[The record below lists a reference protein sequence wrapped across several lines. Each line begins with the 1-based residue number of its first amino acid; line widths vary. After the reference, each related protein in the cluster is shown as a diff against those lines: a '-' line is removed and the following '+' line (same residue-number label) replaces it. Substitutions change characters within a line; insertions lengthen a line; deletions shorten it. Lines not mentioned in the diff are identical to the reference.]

1 MKKVISLILC
11 LAMLISCVS
20 VSAFAYVYLYAV
32 GETSTTVNG
41 NTLLCSICHYVAD
54 TNQEMY
60 VAATWYGAPAKVIAT
75 MEAVNY
81 YTGATFFPKTQ
92 KTEYNANDASACR
105 YPALSATEKIRVY
118 GRAEVSGSGYY
129 GITPVYSVILNG

>member
-1 MKKVISLILC
+1 MKKGISLILC
-11 LAMLISCVS
+11 LAILISCVS
-20 VSAFAYVYLYAV
+20 VSAFAYVIPWAR
-32 GETSTTVNG
+32 GEITTTVNG
-41 NTLLCSICHYVAD
+41 NVLLCSICHYTAD

-60 VAATWYGAPAKVIAT
+60 VVASWYGAPATVIAT

-92 KTEYNANDASACR
+92 DIQYNSNIADAWR